1 MDTFGLKTETSG
13 SMENKLPETMKAL
26 EITAY
31 TGEKTS
37 FRFVEKP
44 LLPLKEGQ
52 VRIQIHSSPINPS
65 DLMFFRGL
73 YGIKKKLPIVPGFEA
88 SGTVVEIAYPSTHL
102 KPGDRVACVAGA
114 TGDGTFAEFMT
125 TEETNCIPLID
136 SVSLEEGSMFFV
148 NPLTSYALLEL
159 AKEKGATGIV
169 QTASASALGKMLIRL
184 CQDRKIPLLN
194 IVRKEEQMSSLKE
207 IGAEYLLNSS
217 SNTFEKEYLKLS
229 RKLKINFFLDAV
241 GGDVAEKILLLSPS
255 ETNLI
260 SYGNLS
266 EKSISVPPGILIFQ
280 KKSVSGFWL
289 SYWIGSLSKEMFI
302 HHTREA
308 QNLLSTSLKSE
319 VHKRFSLREGYEA
332 IEYYKLNMSAGKIL
346 IQPEK

>member
-1 MDTFGLKTETSG
+1 
-13 SMENKLPETMKAL
+13 MEKNLPETMKAL

-31 TGEKTS
+31 TGEKTN
-37 FRFVEKP
+37 FRFIDKP
-44 LLPLKEGQ
+44 LLSLKEGQ

-65 DLMFFRGL
+65 DLMFIRGL

-88 SGTVVEIAYPSTHL
+88 SGTVVELLSESTHL
-102 KPGDRVACVAGA
+102 KIGDRVACVAPA
-114 TGDGTFAEFMT
+114 IGDGTFAQFMT
-125 TEETNCIPLID
+125 AEESSCIPLID
-136 SVSLEEGSMFFV
+136 SISMEEGSMFFV

-159 AKEKGATGIV
+159 AKEKNATGIV
-169 QTASASALGKMLIRL
+169 QTASASALGKMIIRL

-194 IVRKEEQMSSLKE
+194 IVRKDEQISSLKE
-207 IGAEYLLNSS
+207 IGAEYILNSNSS
-217 SNTFEKEYLKLS
+217 SFEKEYLKLS

-241 GGDVAEKILLLSPS
+241 GEKILLLSPS

-289 SYWIGSLSKEMFI
+289 SYWIGSLSKEMFL
-302 HHTREA
+302 HHTKEA
-308 QNLLSTSLKSE
+308 QNLLTTSLKSE
-319 VHKRFSLREGYEA
+319 VHKRFPLSQGYDA
-332 IEYYKLNMSAGKIL
+332 IEYYKTNMSAGKIL